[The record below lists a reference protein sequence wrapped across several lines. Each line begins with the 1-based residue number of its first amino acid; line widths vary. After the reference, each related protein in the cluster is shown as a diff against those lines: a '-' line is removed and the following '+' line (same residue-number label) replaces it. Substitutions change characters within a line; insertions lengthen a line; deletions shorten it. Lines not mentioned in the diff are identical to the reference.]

1 MKPFIFQDTNQ
12 NILRISALCTSG
24 QKFFKYF
31 SLYFENYSLWLN
43 LTFKLDPFKAL
54 TLENIINH
62 LFIHGFNLYFHHRGE
77 DDRERLE
84 SSRSNEDQRDKT
96 DEDKRSRASSTSDK
110 FPAASPSPIH
120 GRRRGSVTPGSVPA
134 ASPSS
139 QRVSRSSMTSSSRS
153 STSTKPSSPPHVTT
167 VIAVESSNAGNGN
180 PAAGGKSQTTST
192 GNGKDLQEATTT
204 SIEAVGA
211 PTNTHI
217 IKVSGP
223 VTNLDETVTSATE
236 VPPSPPPSPTSG
248 PEIKPE
254 TETTSSRSSSP
265 KVIQTSVWVPC
276 P

>member
-1 MKPFIFQDTNQ
+1 M
-12 NILRISALCTSG
+12 
-24 QKFFKYF
+24 
-31 SLYFENYSLWLN
+31 
-43 LTFKLDPFKAL
+43 
-54 TLENIINH
+54 
-62 LFIHGFNLYFHHRGE
+62 
-77 DDRERLE
+77 E

-167 VIAVESSNAGNGN
+167 VIAVESSNPGNGN

-254 TETTSSRSSSP
+254 TETSSSRSSSP
-265 KVIQTSVWVPC
+265 KVIQTSV
-276 P
+276 

>member
-1 MKPFIFQDTNQ
+1 M
-12 NILRISALCTSG
+12 
-24 QKFFKYF
+24 
-31 SLYFENYSLWLN
+31 
-43 LTFKLDPFKAL
+43 TFPLDSSSESE
-54 TLENIINH
+54 TLEAQA
-62 LFIHGFNLYFHHRGE
+62 LYDFTARSTREVSFHKGDTVSLTRQVSNDWWKGSVRGQEGLIPDKYIMLRMKGE

-167 VIAVESSNAGNGN
+167 VIAVESSNPGNGN
-180 PAAGGKSQTTST
+180 PAGGKSQATT
-192 GNGKDLQEATTT
+192 GNGKDLQEATTTTT

-248 PEIKPE
+248 SGPEIKPE
-254 TETTSSRSSSP
+254 TETSTSRSSSP
-265 KVIQTSVWVPC
+265 KVIQTSV
-276 P
+276 

>member
-1 MKPFIFQDTNQ
+1 MRLAGAT
-12 NILRISALCTSG
+12 
-24 QKFFKYF
+24 
-31 SLYFENYSLWLN
+31 
-43 LTFKLDPFKAL
+43 KLDPFKAL
-54 TLENIINH
+54 ILKKSINH
-62 LFIHGFNLYFHHRGE
+62 LFMDLTFFFHHRGE

-167 VIAVESSNAGNGN
+167 VIAVESSNPGNGN
-180 PAAGGKSQTTST
+180 SAGGKSQATT
-192 GNGKDLQEATTT
+192 GNGKDLHEAT

-248 PEIKPE
+248 SGPEIKPE
-254 TETTSSRSSSP
+254 TETSSRSPSP
-265 KVIQTSVWVPC
+265 KVIQTSV
-276 P
+276 